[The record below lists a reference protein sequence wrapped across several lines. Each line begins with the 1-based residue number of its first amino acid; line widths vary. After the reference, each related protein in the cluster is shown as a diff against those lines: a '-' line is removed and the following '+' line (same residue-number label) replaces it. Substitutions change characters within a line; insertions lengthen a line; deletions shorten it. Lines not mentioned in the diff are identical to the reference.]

1 MRLMRPDPLFG
12 NRRVGTFLLGLGVTP
27 SVQRCGSLPL
37 CLPSTSLCILDLSLG
52 SPSLLSADPRLRF
65 QLQPDAR
72 GRSWIWRR
80 RERAAYLIGLSLALV
95 RYHAGAASATAAT
108 AATAAG
114 RRDASTAANA
124 PAAG

>member
-1 MRLMRPDPLFG
+1 MRLMRPGPLFG
-12 NRRVGTFLLGLGVTP
+12 HRRVGTFLLGLGVTP

-108 AATAAG
+108 AAG
-114 RRDASTAANA
+114 RRDAATAASA